1 MKRIFTISRLVLLCL
16 LISTVAFAQNVT
28 VKGKVTDATTGET
41 LPGVS
46 VAIQGTTTGAQ
57 TDPNGAYSIS
67 VPANATLTFS
77 FIGYAKQQV
86 AVSGKTQIDVK
97 LATQI
102 NELQQV
108 VVVGYGTQRKLD
120 VTGSVVQVK
129 GEELSKQP
137 DANPVSAL
145 QGKVAGVQIANSGT
159 PGSSPQITIR
169 GLGTIYGSSS
179 PLYVV
184 DGVWFD
190 DISFLN
196 SNDVESMSILKDASS
211 EAIYGIRAANG
222 VVLITTKKGKGK
234 TTVNYNGYV
243 GIQKATNLVK
253 MADASQYAQLINE
266 LNGTNSFADPA
277 SLGKGTDWFNVI
289 LRNALTHNHNISI
302 SGSTEKSSYNLS
314 VGYLSQEGT
323 VKTNSYDRL
332 TVRLQ
337 QDLQAYKFLKIGYNA
352 ILQGSNSKDVPA
364 DIIGKAY
371 AAAPVVPVY
380 NANGTYG
387 DPNNYPIGNS
397 PTNPQAELDN
407 FNQRTQDYR
416 FNGNMFAELKFNDH
430 LTFRTSFGGDV
441 RQNEVR
447 TYIPQYVATTFQYNT
462 TSDLTLTKTQTRN
475 WIWENTLTYD
485 QTFNKDHKVTFLL
498 GETAQ
503 HNYNY
508 YQTSTVQNAPN
519 ATSGY
524 YISSGTATTATV
536 VDAGSIVN
544 TNSYFARANYSFKN
558 KYLLNASLRADGSSA
573 FSSDQRWG
581 YFPSVGAG
589 WVISN
594 EHFMKDQHVFDNLK
608 LRGSWGKIGNASI
621 PANIYTG
628 TVSRTG
634 DLTGVFGQTDGT
646 YISGANITTITN
658 PTLYWEKGVGT
669 DLGLEAG
676 LLDNRLTFEID
687 YYDRKTE
694 RAIFNV
700 PILASLGTT
709 NGAIITNQATFG
721 NKGWEFAAG
730 WKGTI
735 NKDFSYTINGNFSIN
750 QNKVLN
756 VLSGNNIVYAGAG
769 ATGGNTVSII
779 QAGLPM
785 GVFYGY
791 QVTGI
796 FQNAAQVAASSQ
808 KSASPGDFI
817 YKDENGDGVIDGK
830 DRVVLGN
837 PNPKFLFGLNTT
849 FSYKAFDLTMDIQGQ
864 AKASVYNANKGLRY
878 GSENYTEDFYNN
890 RWHGAGTS
898 NTYPS
903 ANIGGGTNYYPNS
916 WYVEN
921 ASYVRLRNLQLGYN
935 LPAAVLNKLHVQRF
949 RIFANAQNA
958 VNIFGYKGF
967 NPEVGRTASSVS
979 SSSATPTTA
988 GIDNSVYPL
997 YATYNLGVNV
1007 TF

>member
-1 MKRIFTISRLVLLCL
+1 MIAKPKEQF
-16 LISTVAFAQNVT
+16 STCR
-28 VKGKVTDATTGET
+28 
-41 LPGVS
+41 S
-46 VAIQGTTTGAQ
+46 
-57 TDPNGAYSIS
+57 
-67 VPANATLTFS
+67 
-77 FIGYAKQQV
+77 
-86 AVSGKTQIDVK
+86 
-97 LATQI
+97 
-102 NELQQV
+102 
-108 VVVGYGTQRKLD
+108 
-120 VTGSVVQVK
+120 
-129 GEELSKQP
+129 
-137 DANPVSAL
+137 
-145 QGKVAGVQIANSGT
+145 
-159 PGSSPQITIR
+159 
-169 GLGTIYGSSS
+169 
-179 PLYVV
+179 
-184 DGVWFD
+184 
-190 DISFLN
+190 
-196 SNDVESMSILKDASS
+196 
-211 EAIYGIRAANG
+211 
-222 VVLITTKKGKGK
+222 
-234 TTVNYNGYV
+234 
-243 GIQKATNLVK
+243 
-253 MADASQYAQLINE
+253 
-266 LNGTNSFADPA
+266 
-277 SLGKGTDWFNVI
+277 
-289 LRNALTHNHNISI
+289 
-302 SGSTEKSSYNLS
+302 
-314 VGYLSQEGT
+314 
-323 VKTNSYDRL
+323 
-332 TVRLQ
+332 
-337 QDLQAYKFLKIGYNA
+337 
-352 ILQGSNSKDVPA
+352 
-364 DIIGKAY
+364 
-371 AAAPVVPVY
+371 
-380 NANGTYG
+380 
-387 DPNNYPIGNS
+387 
-397 PTNPQAELDN
+397 
-407 FNQRTQDYR
+407 
-416 FNGNMFAELKFNDH
+416 
-430 LTFRTSFGGDV
+430 
-441 RQNEVR
+441 
-447 TYIPQYVATTFQYNT
+447 
-462 TSDLTLTKTQTRN
+462 
-475 WIWENTLTYD
+475 
-485 QTFNKDHKVTFLL
+485 
-498 GETAQ
+498 
-503 HNYNY
+503 
-508 YQTSTVQNAPN
+508 
-519 ATSGY
+519 
-524 YISSGTATTATV
+524 
-536 VDAGSIVN
+536 
-544 TNSYFARANYSFKN
+544 
-558 KYLLNASLRADGSSA
+558 
-573 FSSDQRWG
+573 
-581 YFPSVGAG
+581 
-589 WVISN
+589 
-594 EHFMKDQHVFDNLK
+594 
-608 LRGSWGKIGNASI
+608 
-621 PANIYTG
+621 
-628 TVSRTG
+628 
-634 DLTGVFGQTDGT
+634 
-646 YISGANITTITN
+646 
-658 PTLYWEKGVGT
+658 
-669 DLGLEAG
+669 
-676 LLDNRLTFEID
+676 
-687 YYDRKTE
+687 
-694 RAIFNV
+694 
-700 PILASLGTT
+700 LASLGTT